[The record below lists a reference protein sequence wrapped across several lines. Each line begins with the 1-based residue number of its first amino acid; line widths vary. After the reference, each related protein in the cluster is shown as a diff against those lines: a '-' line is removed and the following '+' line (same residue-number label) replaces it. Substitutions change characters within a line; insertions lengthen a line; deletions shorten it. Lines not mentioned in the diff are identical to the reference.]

1 MRISFIQT
9 IFNFLGQ
16 YIINLKNIISRV
28 IEVFGSEIIQ
38 KAEYLSL
45 PKQVFNLIIKVVTI
59 FKQYS

>member
-1 MRISFIQT
+1 M
-9 IFNFLGQ
+9 
-16 YIINLKNIISRV
+16 

-59 FKQYS
+59 FKQYL